1 MRRRFEE
8 DRFTTKDAK
17 GHEGFT
23 KSAVM
28 RAPCSAARPVLN
40 ARFARDLF
48 EVPCDGQGR
57 RAPS

>member
-8 DRFTTKDAK
+8 RKFTTKDAK
-17 GHEGFT
+17 IDQGFT
-23 KSAVM
+23 KSDVI
-28 RAPCSAARPVLN
+28 RAPCSAARSVLN

-48 EVPCDGQGR
+48 EVPRDGQGR